1 MKKGFVLVFISLVM
15 YGCISEPKLDANQI
29 INQSI
34 EVSGGDRFKNSTIY
48 FDFRDRKYK
57 AIRREGEFRYER
69 LYQDSLTIKD
79 ILTNGGFERYINDER
94 IEISDSM
101 AVKYTSSV
109 NAVHYFSVLPFGLND
124 AAVNKAYLGLVKIK
138 DQAYHKIEVTF
149 NEKGGGEDFEDVFIY
164 WINTDNFKADYIAY
178 SYAEDD
184 GLGLRFREA
193 YNERFVNGIRFV
205 DYNNYKP
212 KDDEVQLVNLDNLFQ
227 KNELELLSVVKLKNI
242 TVN

>member
-1 MKKGFVLVFISLVM
+1 M
-15 YGCISEPKLDANQI
+15 
-29 INQSI
+29 
-34 EVSGGDRFKNSTIY
+34 
-48 FDFRDRKYK
+48 
-57 AIRREGEFRYER
+57 
-69 LYQDSLTIKD
+69 
-79 ILTNGGFERYINDER
+79 
-94 IEISDSM
+94 
-101 AVKYTSSV
+101 
-109 NAVHYFSVLPFGLND
+109 
-124 AAVNKAYLGLVKIK
+124 
-138 DQAYHKIEVTF
+138 TF